1 MYNLMGGIKVMTEKK
16 RVDVMIDGRNF
27 TVVGTDNE
35 DYIRDLAYYVDK
47 KIRNL
52 ASKNDKL
59 SQTMAATLAAL
70 HIADELHMVKEE
82 LDELKLKTKDP
93 LEKYDDLDIELKESK
108 EKIQELREE
117 SKQHMESISLIKSE
131 KDKLLQEIEE
141 YKEIYKTKDEE
152 IQNYKDQLQVLQ
164 DKNFQS
170 QIELIE
176 TKKELTE
183 YIRLIE
189 DETSAYPKEGK
200 NK

>member
-1 MYNLMGGIKVMTEKK
+1 MTDKR

-70 HIADELHMVKEE
+70 HIADELHMAKNE
-82 LDELKLKTKDP
+82 LEELKLKIKDP
-93 LEKYDDLDIELKESK
+93 LEKYDDLDVELKESR
-108 EKIQELREE
+108 EKIQELKEE
-117 SKQHMESISLIKSE
+117 SKKHMESISLIKAE
-131 KDKLLQEIEE
+131 KDKLLKEFEE
-141 YKEIYKTKDEE
+141 YKEAYKSKEDE
-152 IQNYKDQLQVLQ
+152 IQDYKDQLQVLQ

-189 DETSAYPKEGK
+189 AETSTYTKEGK
-200 NK
+200 

>member
-1 MYNLMGGIKVMTEKK
+1 MTDRK

-35 DYIRDLAYYVDK
+35 DYMRDLAYYVDR

-59 SQTMAATLAAL
+59 SQTMSATLAAL

-82 LDELKLKTKDP
+82 LEELKLKTKDP
-93 LEKYDDLDIELKESK
+93 LEKYGDLDTELKESK

-117 SKQHMESISLIKSE
+117 SKQCIESISLIKAE
-131 KDKLLQEIEE
+131 KDQLLEKIKE
-141 YKEIYKTKDEE
+141 YEEIYEAKDEE
-152 IQNYKDQLQVLQ
+152 IQNYKEQLQVLQ

-200 NK
+200 TK

>member
-1 MYNLMGGIKVMTEKK
+1 MTDKR

-27 TVVGTDNE
+27 TIVGTDNE

-59 SQTMAATLAAL
+59 SQIMSATLAAL
-70 HIADELHMVKEE
+70 HIADELHILKDE
-82 LDELKLKTKDP
+82 LNELKLETKDP
-93 LEKYDDLDIELKESK
+93 LEKYRELDVELKKAMDRILELEEGSKGYIES
-108 EKIQELREE
+108 
-117 SKQHMESISLIKSE
+117 MSLIKAE
-131 KDKLLQEIEE
+131 KDSLSDRIEE
-141 YKEIYKTKDEE
+141 YKEAEKEKDEE
-152 IQNYKDQLQVLQ
+152 IQAYKEQIQILQ

-189 DETSAYPKEGK
+189 DETSSYTKEGK
-200 NK
+200 AK

>member
-1 MYNLMGGIKVMTEKK
+1 MTDKR

-27 TVVGTDNE
+27 TIVGSDNE

-70 HIADELHMVKEE
+70 HIADEMHIVKNE
-82 LDELKLKTKDP
+82 LEELKLKTKDP
-93 LEKYDDLDIELKESK
+93 LEKYSDLDMELKEANDKVK
-108 EKIQELREE
+108 ELKEE
-117 SKQHMESISLIKSE
+117 SKKQIELITLIKSE
-131 KDKLLQEIEE
+131 KDNLLKQIEDMGKE
-141 YKEIYKTKDEE
+141 YKSKEEE
-152 IQNYKDQLQVLQ
+152 ILDYKEQLQILQ
-164 DKNFQS
+164 DKNFQN

-183 YIRLIE
+183 YIRLLDE
-189 DETSAYPKEGK
+189 ETSTYTKEGK
-200 NK
+200 S

>member
-1 MYNLMGGIKVMTEKK
+1 MGGIVMTDKR

-27 TVVGTDNE
+27 TIVGSDNE

-70 HIADELHMVKEE
+70 HIADEMHIVKNE
-82 LDELKLKTKDP
+82 LEELKLKTKDP
-93 LEKYDDLDIELKESK
+93 LEKYSDLDMELKEANDKVK
-108 EKIQELREE
+108 ELKEE
-117 SKQHMESISLIKSE
+117 SKKQIELITLIKSE
-131 KDKLLQEIEE
+131 KDNLLKQIEDMGKE
-141 YKEIYKTKDEE
+141 YKSKEEE
-152 IQNYKDQLQVLQ
+152 ILDYKEQLQILQ
-164 DKNFQS
+164 DKNFQN

-183 YIRLIE
+183 YIRLLDE
-189 DETSAYPKEGK
+189 ETSTYTKEGK
-200 NK
+200 S

>member
-1 MYNLMGGIKVMTEKK
+1 MGGIVMTDKR

-27 TVVGTDNE
+27 TIVGSDNE

-70 HIADELHMVKEE
+70 HIADEMHIVKNE
-82 LDELKLKTKDP
+82 LEELKLKTKDP
-93 LEKYDDLDIELKESK
+93 LEKYSDLDMELKEANDKVK
-108 EKIQELREE
+108 ELKEE
-117 SKQHMESISLIKSE
+117 SKKQIELITLIKSE
-131 KDKLLQEIEE
+131 KDNLLKQIEDIGKE
-141 YKEIYKTKDEE
+141 YKSKEEE
-152 IQNYKDQLQVLQ
+152 ILDYKEQLQILQ
-164 DKNFQS
+164 DKNFQN

-183 YIRLIE
+183 YIRLLDE
-189 DETSAYPKEGK
+189 ETSTYTKEGK
-200 NK
+200 S